1 MPSRRQVHPTAN
13 NGSAKVMGRQARDR
27 PPKGVIDRLKRL
39 FEKGSG
45 IIRRQKATKIQN
57 FAVIILLYRYGLRPS
72 LAFQATSNCGIAP
85 GAAIAPPLRLLG
97 LDLPPGSY
105 PNYLDNRIHLRSKC
119 SKNVSNLMNSKIPG
133 QWLQ

>member
-1 MPSRRQVHPTAN
+1 
-13 NGSAKVMGRQARDR
+13 MGRQARDR

-72 LAFQATSNCGIAP
+72 LAFQTISNCGIAP
-85 GAAIAPPLRLLG
+85 GAAIAPPLLLLG
-97 LDLPPGSY
+97 LGLLPRLSPTAPAIAQSCQESMGQAVTGAPVQLDACSFNRVCGPG
-105 PNYLDNRIHLRSKC
+105 L
-119 SKNVSNLMNSKIPG
+119 
-133 QWLQ
+133 